1 MFLQYATLPA
11 SSVQPLAQEAQR
23 RLAPEILQVPVN
35 LDGSRRLV
43 MRLCGGDED
52 RLEEGISNFCD
63 KNDIQEESTQHQ
75 LKRLVLSKLH
85 PGASL
90 L

>member
-1 MFLQYATLPA
+1 
-11 SSVQPLAQEAQR
+11 
-23 RLAPEILQVPVN
+23 
-35 LDGSRRLV
+35 

-52 RLEEGISNFCD
+52 RLEEVISNFCD